1 MIDAPAKPGRPRPLV
16 STAGAFIIML
26 PLLVIMW
33 WGGFL
38 AYSYYIVDG
47 HATSDVS
54 LKLSPL
60 DGIEWKMKAQP
71 YFAQPQPDRK

>member
-1 MIDAPAKPGRPRPLV
+1 MTNPAASAKPRPLV
-16 STAGAFIIML
+16 SVAGAFVLML
-26 PLLVIMW
+26 PVLVFMW

-38 AYSYYIVDG
+38 AYSYFIVDG

-71 YFAQPQPDRK
+71 FQPDKRATD